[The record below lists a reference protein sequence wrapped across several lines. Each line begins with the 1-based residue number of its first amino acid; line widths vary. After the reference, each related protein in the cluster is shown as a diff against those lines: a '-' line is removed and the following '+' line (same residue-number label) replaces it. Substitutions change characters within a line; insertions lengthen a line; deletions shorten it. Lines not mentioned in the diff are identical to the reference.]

1 MLPIYISYKRLAIC
15 RLCYHEKT
23 LEIVDDNIGDLV
35 PLYRCF
41 CTDSYGA
48 SSEASRLLGGAAPLG
63 VFSYYAFGGQSS
75 TNGTNDALR
84 AIPACATDGIIYPLL
99 SLQARF
105 KRHLLFV
112 RALPSRRQR
121 CMYVN
126 DKALSL
132 TDNKNSCVE
141 KLGHVKHTNYP
152 LRLYHVPFHKLTVKK
167 TC

>member
-1 MLPIYISYKRLAIC
+1 MIISVIWYLYIGVFVPTAMVPCRRFLAS
-15 RLCYHEKT
+15 L
-23 LEIVDDNIGDLV
+23 
-35 PLYRCF
+35 
-41 CTDSYGA
+41 
-48 SSEASRLLGGAAPLG
+48 AAPLPS
-63 VFSYYAFGGQSS
+63 VFFSYYAFGGQSS

-84 AIPACATDGIIYPLL
+84 AVPACATDGIIYPLL

-105 KRHLLFV
+105 KRHLLLV
-112 RALPSRRQR
+112 RALPSRCQR

-141 KLGHVKHTNYP
+141 KLGHVMHTNYP